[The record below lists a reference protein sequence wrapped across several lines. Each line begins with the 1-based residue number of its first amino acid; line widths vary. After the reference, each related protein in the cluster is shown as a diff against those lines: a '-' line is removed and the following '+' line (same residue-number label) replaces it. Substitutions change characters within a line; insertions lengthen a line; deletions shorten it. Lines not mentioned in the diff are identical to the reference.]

1 MKNETLTAGEFIVTK
16 RQALYIQIH
25 KEAAE
30 RYPIKRGC
38 CRLERREILRLKQR
52 FIDKK
57 IAEFGLD
64 KVDKAVNS

>member
-1 MKNETLTAGEFIVTK
+1 MTLS
-16 RQALYIQIH
+16 QIH

-38 CRLERREILRLKQR
+38 CRIERREILRLKQK

-57 IAEFGLD
+57 IAEFGLM
-64 KVDKAVNS
+64 KVNNKVNS